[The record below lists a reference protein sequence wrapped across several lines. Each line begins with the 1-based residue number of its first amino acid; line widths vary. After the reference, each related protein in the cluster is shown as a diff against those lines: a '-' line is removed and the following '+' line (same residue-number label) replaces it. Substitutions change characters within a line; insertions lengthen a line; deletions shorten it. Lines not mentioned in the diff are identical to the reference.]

1 MADDDEDLARQVRE
15 QQEQLRE
22 LQAALAEAQR
32 LQTSMEMRAEEEKKE
47 DEETFDLTAVGIG
60 SKTPPRHAGDGL
72 YRCIRSVLVGAVGG
86 VAATLAAPVMGA
98 RESGIKGFAGGCA
111 QGVVGLVALPLIG
124 VAQGVYDLG
133 RGIGAT
139 PVAIQATVVGK
150 EWDGTSWQFY
160 DLGRERDAVDAIDPD
175 AAFAAARK
183 RQREEKAAF
192 KKGSGLFAPSTNVAS
207 TEFYDVLDVP
217 PDASAARIKK
227 SYYKKALQCHPDK
240 HPGDADA
247 AAKFQK
253 IGAAYQVLSNPQARA
268 RYDASGDAG
277 EVPALDSTTLFA
289 VVFGS
294 AKFEDFVGE
303 LQLAQLAQE
312 EQDDTDV
319 PDEERAYLQ
328 RKREVDCA
336 AKVVD
341 LLDPYA
347 SGRLDEAA
355 FEVSLKPL
363 AQDLA
368 SNAFGAALLDVVGYA
383 YEMAGG
389 ARAARGAGARGAFAL
404 RRRAHALGTRL
415 ATARSLGKAG
425 GRSLAA
431 RCAEKREATLDAA
444 AAAASKQKRESE
456 LTLSM
461 LEVMWR
467 LTVVDVETTLR
478 AACHKVLNDHGAPRG
493 DAAGARAGPRDRRP
507 RLPRGSRRVRVLRE
521 RRAGAP
527 GHHWRGSGPVGRA
540 RPRRAGARVEGRP
553 RRNSPWASSRSSPAK
568 RRGRFH
574 GAGEGAYRGC
584 PVIGQEGRC
593 LRVMRGRGPAA
604 PAAPARTGAG
614 GLSLP

>member
-86 VAATLAAPVMGA
+86 VAMTLAAPVMGA

-389 ARAARGAGARGAFAL
+389 ARPRAAPGPAAPSRCGGARTRSARASRRRGRSASGRPVARGAVRGKARGDA
-404 RRRAHALGTRL
+404 RR
-415 ATARSLGKAG
+415 G
-425 GRSLAA
+425 GR
-431 RCAEKREATLDAA
+431 RGVQAETRVRTDALDARGHVA
-444 AAAASKQKRESE
+444 AHR
-456 LTLSM
+456 
-461 LEVMWR
+461 R
-467 LTVVDVETTLR
+467 DVETTLR
-478 AACHKVLNDHGAPRG
+478 AAATVLNDHGAPRETRL
-493 DAAGARAGPRDRRP
+493 ARA
-507 RLPRGSRRVRVLRE
+507 RGL
-521 RRAGAP
+521 AI
-527 GHHWRGSGPVGRA
+527 VGRA
-540 RPRRAGARVEGRP
+540 FRAAAAASGYSGNAVQALRDTIGGAAAP
-553 RRNSPWASSRSSPAK
+553 SAAP
-568 RRGRFH
+568 
-574 GAGEGAYRGC
+574 
-584 PVIGQEGRC
+584 
-593 LRVMRGRGPAA
+593 A
-604 PAAPARTGAG
+604 PAAPEPASREELLELSVGQLKKLARERGVDVSTALEKAHIVDAL
-614 GLSLP
+614 LSARKE

>member
-86 VAATLAAPVMGA
+86 VAMTLAAPVMGA

-341 LLDPYA
+341 LLEPYA

-389 ARAARGAGARGAFAL
+389 ARPRAAPGPRRLRAAAARARARHAPRDGAVARQSGRPVARGAVRESASDAD
-404 RRRAHALGTRL
+404 
-415 ATARSLGKAG
+415 G
-425 GRSLAA
+425 GR
-431 RCAEKREATLDAA
+431 RGV
-444 AAAASKQKRESE
+444 KQKRESE

-461 LEVMWR
+461 LAVMWR
-467 LTVVDVETTLR
+467 LTVVDVETTPR
-478 AACHKVLNDHGAPRG
+478 AASAKVLNDHGACGRRG
-493 DAAGARAGPRDRRP
+493 WRARGLAIVGRAFRAAAAASGT
-507 RLPRGSRRVRVLRE
+507 RE
-521 RRAGAP
+521 RRARQDTVGGAAAP
-527 GHHWRGSGPVGRA
+527 SAAPAPAAPEPASGAAVELSVGQLRED
-540 RPRRAGARVEGRP
+540 RVAFP
-553 RRNSPWASSRSSPAK
+553 
-568 RRGRFH
+568 
-574 GAGEGAYRGC
+574 GAGEGA
-584 PVIGQEGRC
+584 
-593 LRVMRGRGPAA
+593 
-604 PAAPARTGAG
+604 
-614 GLSLP
+614 S

>member
-86 VAATLAAPVMGA
+86 VAMTLAAPVMGA

-139 PVAIQATVVGK
+139 PLAIQATVVGK

-192 KKGSGLFAPSTNVAS
+192 KGNSLFAPSINVAS

-227 SYYKKALQCHPDK
+227 SYYRKALQCHPDK
-240 HPGDADA
+240 HPGDTDA

-277 EVPALDSTTLFA
+277 DVLALDSTTLFA
-289 VVFGS
+289 VFFGS

-303 LQLAQLAQE
+303 LQLAQLLQE
-312 EQDDTDV
+312 EQEDNEV
-319 PDEERAYLQ
+319 PAEERAYLQ

-336 AKVVD
+336 AKLVD
-341 LLDPYA
+341 LLGPYA

-389 ARAARGAGARGAFAL
+389 ARAVRGAGARGAFAL

-431 RCAEKREATLDAA
+431 RCAEKREAKLDAA

-478 AACHKVLNDHGAPRG
+478 AACHKVLNDHGAPRETRL
-493 DAAGARAGPRDRRP
+493 ARA
-507 RLPRGSRRVRVLRE
+507 RGL
-521 RRAGAP
+521 AI
-527 GHHWRGSGPVGRA
+527 VGRA
-540 RPRRAGARVEGRP
+540 FRAAAAASGYSGNAVEALRDTIGGAAAP
-553 RRNSPWASSRSSPAK
+553 SAAP
-568 RRGRFH
+568 
-574 GAGEGAYRGC
+574 
-584 PVIGQEGRC
+584 
-593 LRVMRGRGPAA
+593 A
-604 PAAPARTGAG
+604 PAAPEPASREELLELSVGQLKKLARERGVDVSTALEKAHIVDAL
-614 GLSLP
+614 LSARGE

>member
-86 VAATLAAPVMGA
+86 VAMTLAAPVMGA

-389 ARAARGAGARGAFAL
+389 PGPRARRGPRRLRAAAARARARHAPRDGAVARQSGRPVARGAVRGKARGDA
-404 RRRAHALGTRL
+404 RR
-415 ATARSLGKAG
+415 G
-425 GRSLAA
+425 GRRGVQAETRVRTDALDARGHVAAHRRGRGDDAA
-431 RCAEKREATLDAA
+431 RRVP
-444 AAAASKQKRESE
+444 QGPQR
-456 LTLSM
+456 
-461 LEVMWR
+461 
-467 LTVVDVETTLR
+467 
-478 AACHKVLNDHGAPRG
+478 PRRPAG

-527 GHHWRGSGPVGRA
+527 GHHWRGSGPVGRS
-540 RPRRAGARVEGRP
+540 RPRRAGARVE
-553 RRNSPWASSRSSPAK
+553 
-568 RRGRFH
+568 
-574 GAGEGAYRGC
+574 
-584 PVIGQEGRC
+584 EGRC
-593 LRVMRGRGPAA
+593 LRGPAR
-604 PAAPARTGAG
+604 ARPRKLRTF
-614 GLSLP
+614 PRRWRRRI

>member
-22 LQAALAEAQR
+22 LQEALAEAQR
-32 LQTSMEMRAEEEKKE
+32 LQTSMETRAEEEKKE

-72 YRCIRSVLVGAVGG
+72 YRCVRSVLVGAVGG
-86 VAATLAAPVMGA
+86 VAMTLAAPVMGA
-98 RESGIKGFAGGCA
+98 RESGIKGFAAGCA

-160 DLGRERDAVDAIDPD
+160 DLGRERDAVDAIDPN

-192 KKGSGLFAPSTNVAS
+192 KKAPATNVAS

-247 AAKFQK
+247 AAKFQR

-268 RYDASGDAG
+268 RYDSSGDAG

-289 VVFGS
+289 VFFGS

-303 LQLAQLAQE
+303 LQLAQLLQE
-312 EQDDTDV
+312 EQDDADV
-319 PDEERAYLQ
+319 PAEERAYLQ
-328 RKREVDCA
+328 RKREVGCA
-336 AKVVD
+336 AKLVD

-355 FEVSLKPL
+355 FEASLKPL
-363 AQDLA
+363 ARDLA

-431 RCAEKREATLDAA
+431 RRAEKREATLDAA

-478 AACHKVLNDHGAPRG
+478 AACHKVLNDHGAPRETRL
-493 DAAGARAGPRDRRP
+493 ARA
-507 RLPRGSRRVRVLRE
+507 RGL
-521 RRAGAP
+521 AI
-527 GHHWRGSGPVGRA
+527 VGRA
-540 RPRRAGARVEGRP
+540 FRAAAAASGYSGNAVEALRDTVGGAAAP
-553 RRNSPWASSRSSPAK
+553 SAAPA
-568 RRGRFH
+568 
-574 GAGEGAYRGC
+574 
-584 PVIGQEGRC
+584 P
-593 LRVMRGRGPAA
+593 A
-604 PAAPARTGAG
+604 PAAPEPVSREELSELSVGQLKKLARERGVDVSTALEKAHIVDALVSAREG
-614 GLSLP
+614 

>member
-1 MADDDEDLARQVRE
+1 MADEQVPEEEKNEYVVDGFVVGDDDDEDLARQVRE

-72 YRCIRSVLVGAVGG
+72 YRCVRSVLVGAVGG
-86 VAATLAAPVMGA
+86 VAMTLAAPVMGA
-98 RESGIKGFAGGCA
+98 RESGVKGFAAGCA

-192 KKGSGLFAPSTNVAS
+192 KKGGSLFAPSTTVAS

-247 AAKFQK
+247 AAKFQR

-328 RKREVDCA
+328 RKREVDRA

-347 SGRLDEAA
+347 SGRSDAAA
-355 FEVSLKPL
+355 FEVSLQPL
-363 AQDLA
+363 ARDLA

-478 AACHKVLNDHGAPRG
+478 AACHKVLNDHGAPRETRL
-493 DAAGARAGPRDRRP
+493 ARA
-507 RLPRGSRRVRVLRE
+507 RGL
-521 RRAGAP
+521 AI
-527 GHHWRGSGPVGRA
+527 VGRA
-540 RPRRAGARVEGRP
+540 FRAAAAASGYSGNAVEALRDTVGGAAAATAP
-553 RRNSPWASSRSSPAK
+553 
-568 RRGRFH
+568 
-574 GAGEGAYRGC
+574 
-584 PVIGQEGRC
+584 
-593 LRVMRGRGPAA
+593 A
-604 PAAPARTGAG
+604 PAAPEPEEPAVEKERPVVEGVVVEDPEREEG
-614 GLSLP
+614 ELRSS

>member
-22 LQAALAEAQR
+22 LQEALARAEAQR
-32 LQTSMEMRAEEEKKE
+32 LQTRAEEEKKE

-86 VAATLAAPVMGA
+86 VAMTLAAPVMGA

-139 PVAIQATVVGK
+139 PLAIQATVVGK

-160 DLGRERDAVDAIDPD
+160 ALGRERDAVDAIDPD
-175 AAFAAARK
+175 AAFAAARE
-183 RQREEKAAF
+183 RQREEKAAV
-192 KKGSGLFAPSTNVAS
+192 KKGGGLFAPSTNVAS

-303 LQLAQLAQE
+303 LQLAQLAQ
-312 EQDDTDV
+312 
-319 PDEERAYLQ
+319 
-328 RKREVDCA
+328 
-336 AKVVD
+336 
-341 LLDPYA
+341 
-347 SGRLDEAA
+347 
-355 FEVSLKPL
+355 
-363 AQDLA
+363 DLA

-389 ARAARGAGARGAFAL
+389 ARAVRGAGARGAFAL

-478 AACHKVLNDHGAPRG
+478 AACHKVLNDHGAPRETRL
-493 DAAGARAGPRDRRP
+493 ARA
-507 RLPRGSRRVRVLRE
+507 RGL
-521 RRAGAP
+521 AI
-527 GHHWRGSGPVGRA
+527 VGRA
-540 RPRRAGARVEGRP
+540 FRAAAAASGYSGNAVEALRDTVGGAAAP
-553 RRNSPWASSRSSPAK
+553 SAAP
-568 RRGRFH
+568 
-574 GAGEGAYRGC
+574 
-584 PVIGQEGRC
+584 
-593 LRVMRGRGPAA
+593 A
-604 PAAPARTGAG
+604 PAAPEPASREEWLELSVGQLKKLARERGVDVSTALEKAHIVDAL
-614 GLSLP
+614 LSGRGE

>member
-86 VAATLAAPVMGA
+86 VAMTLAAPVMGA

-431 RCAEKREATLDAA
+431 RRAEKREATLDAA

-478 AACHKVLNDHGAPRG
+478 VACHKVLNDHGAPRETRL
-493 DAAGARAGPRDRRP
+493 ARA
-507 RLPRGSRRVRVLRE
+507 RGL
-521 RRAGAP
+521 AI
-527 GHHWRGSGPVGRA
+527 VGRA
-540 RPRRAGARVEGRP
+540 FRAAAAASGYSGNAVQALRDTIGGAAAP
-553 RRNSPWASSRSSPAK
+553 SAAP
-568 RRGRFH
+568 
-574 GAGEGAYRGC
+574 
-584 PVIGQEGRC
+584 
-593 LRVMRGRGPAA
+593 A
-604 PAAPARTGAG
+604 PAAPEPASREELLELSVGQLKKLARERGVDVSTALEKAHIVDAL
-614 GLSLP
+614 LSARKE

>member
-32 LQTSMEMRAEEEKKE
+32 LQTSMEMRAEEEKK

-86 VAATLAAPVMGA
+86 VAMTLAAPVMGA

-389 ARAARGAGARGAFAL
+389 ARAARGAGAR
-404 RRRAHALGTRL
+404 H
-415 ATARSLGKAG
+415 
-425 GRSLAA
+425 
-431 RCAEKREATLDAA
+431 LD
-444 AAAASKQKRESE
+444 
-456 LTLSM
+456 L
-461 LEVMWR
+461 
-467 LTVVDVETTLR
+467 
-478 AACHKVLNDHGAPRG
+478 
-493 DAAGARAGPRDRRP
+493 
-507 RLPRGSRRVRVLRE
+507 
-521 RRAGAP
+521 
-527 GHHWRGSGPVGRA
+527 
-540 RPRRAGARVEGRP
+540 
-553 RRNSPWASSRSSPAK
+553 
-568 RRGRFH
+568 
-574 GAGEGAYRGC
+574 
-584 PVIGQEGRC
+584 
-593 LRVMRGRGPAA
+593 
-604 PAAPARTGAG
+604 
-614 GLSLP
+614 